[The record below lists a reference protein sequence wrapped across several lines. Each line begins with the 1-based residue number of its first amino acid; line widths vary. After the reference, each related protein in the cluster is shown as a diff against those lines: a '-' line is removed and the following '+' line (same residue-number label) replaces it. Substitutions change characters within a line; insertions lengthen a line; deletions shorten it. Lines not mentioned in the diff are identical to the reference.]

1 MTVPGIVQSTLEGEE
16 IATRVGLGGDDELF
30 ITPSKTIIYRADG
43 LLSDES
49 VDSFPHEADRLTLSE
64 GRRKTRFTLEY
75 PLEGTREFTIPAKR
89 TDDVLHPVLAGVLN
103 GNGITEP
110 GETVLQTFRFSELT
124 VILTSHRLVKH
135 IGEAVWDGD
144 FEQYEYESVT
154 NLSFEPGSVATQI
167 VLETDGRQQRFK
179 TPNDRAGEVRE
190 RLERALFTYYDV
202 DSLEELNA
210 TVAEDDGDGEPA
222 EASRSAVDFGVGVD
236 PLDANPPE
244 LDADGAIADDQSG
257 ADPSATAESTAVQ
270 TDTPNDTSSDP
281 LGDTTNGPRT
291 GSPTTERAT
300 GASNVG
306 EDPFESP
313 TLEAVDESQGSTES
327 SPPTP
332 RTDPELLERIEVLEE
347 TVSKQ
352 TEQIAAQQETIE
364 QLIEELRRGR

>member
-16 IATRVGLGGDDELF
+16 IATRVALGGDDELF

-49 VDSFPHEADRLTLSE
+49 VDSFPHDADRLTLSE

-75 PLEGTREFTIPAKR
+75 PLEGTREFTIPSKR

-144 FEQYEYESVT
+144 FEQYAYEAVT

-190 RLERALFTYYDV
+190 RLERALFAYYDV

-210 TVAEDDGDGEPA
+210 TVAEDDGDAEPA
-222 EASRSAVDFGVGVD
+222 EEPHSSVDFGVGVD

-244 LDADGAIADDQSG
+244 LDSDGAIADDQ
-257 ADPSATAESTAVQ
+257 ADASQSPPAESAAVQ
-270 TDTPNDTSSDP
+270 ADTPNGRSGSSDP
-281 LGDTTNGPRT
+281 LGDTKNGTRT
-291 GSPTTERAT
+291 GSPT
-300 GASNVG
+300 GASDVG
-306 EDPFESP
+306 EDPFESN

-332 RTDPELLERIEVLEE
+332 QTDPELLERIEALEE